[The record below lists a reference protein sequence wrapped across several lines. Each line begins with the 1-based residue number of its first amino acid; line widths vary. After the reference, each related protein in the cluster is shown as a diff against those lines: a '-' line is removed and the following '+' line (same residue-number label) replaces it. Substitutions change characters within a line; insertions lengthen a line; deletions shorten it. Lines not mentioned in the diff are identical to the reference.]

1 MQQKSVNIGGKLMDL
16 SKPKVMAIVNVTTDS
31 FAQHCTNITEAEI
44 LRFAAKALQEGA
56 DILDLGACSTRP
68 GAPEVP
74 EQEEWRR
81 LRLALSAVR
90 REWPEAIVSVDTYRA
105 SIARQ
110 AAQDFQI
117 DLVND
122 ISGGQFDPQMFPTM
136 AQLRIP
142 YILTHTRAKPQ
153 EMQLH
158 TQYENLMSELLAYFQ
173 SRVDEL
179 HRIGVKD
186 VIIDPGFGFSKTLEQ
201 NYEILRKLR
210 YLSVLGLPILAG
222 ISRKRMIYEALGTSP
237 DEALNGTTALH
248 ILALQNGASILRV
261 HDVKQA
267 KEVIKLYSLYHGI

>member
-81 LRLALSAVR
+81 LHLALSAVR